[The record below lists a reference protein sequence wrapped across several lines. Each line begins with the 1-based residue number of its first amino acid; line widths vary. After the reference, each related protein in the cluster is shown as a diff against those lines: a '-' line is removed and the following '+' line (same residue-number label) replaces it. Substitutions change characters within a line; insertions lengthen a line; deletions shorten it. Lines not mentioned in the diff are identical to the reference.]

1 MQKDLGDYRKSYE
14 KKALLE
20 SDVGDNPLAL
30 FQQWFHEVEA
40 SQSTDEPNAM
50 SLSTLGADGYPKTRV
65 VLLKRFTHEGFIF
78 YTNYQSEKG
87 KAMEEHPEVCLSFFW
102 PVLERQVIIKGRAE
116 RLAQNLSE
124 GYFESRPRGSQLGA
138 WASDQSQ
145 AVASREFLE
154 ERLKHFENEYE
165 GKEVPKPPQ
174 WGGYL
179 VRPVSL
185 EFWQGRPN
193 RLHDRLLFV
202 LQEDFNWVIDRLA
215 P

>member
-20 SDVGDNPLAL
+20 SEVGDNPLAL

>member
-1 MQKDLGDYRKSYE
+1 MQKDLGNYRKSYE

-20 SDVGDNPLAL
+20 SEVGDNPIAL

-40 SQSTDEPNAM
+40 SESTDEPNAM
-50 SLSTLGADGYPKTRV
+50 SLSTLGLDGYPKTRV
-65 VLLKRFTHEGFIF
+65 VLLKRLTHEGFVF
-78 YTNYQSEKG
+78 YSNYQSEKG
-87 KAMEEHPEVCLSFFW
+87 KAIETHPEVCLSFFW
-102 PVLERQVIIKGRAE
+102 PVLERQVIIKGKAE
-116 RLAQNLSE
+116 RLAENLSE

-145 AVASREFLE
+145 KVPSREFLE
-154 ERLKHFENEYE
+154 ERLEHFEKDYE
-165 GKEVPKPPQ
+165 GKDVPKPPH

-193 RLHDRLLFV
+193 RLHDRIRFE
-202 LQEDFNWVIDRLA
+202 LQEDFNWAIDRLA

>member
-1 MQKDLGDYRKSYE
+1 MQKDLGNYRKSYE

-20 SDVGDNPLAL
+20 SEVGDNPLAL

-40 SQSTDEPNAM
+40 SESADEPNAM
-50 SLSTLGADGYPKTRV
+50 SLSTIGLDGYPKTRV
-65 VLLKRFTHEGFIF
+65 VLLKRFTHEGFVF
-78 YTNYQSEKG
+78 YSNYKSEKG
-87 KAMEEHPEVCLSFFW
+87 KALEANPEVCLSFFW
-102 PVLERQVIIKGRAE
+102 PVLERQVIIKGKAE

-145 AVASREFLE
+145 AVASREYLE
-154 ERLKHFENEYE
+154 ERLKHFESEYE
-165 GKEVPKPPQ
+165 GKEVPKPPH

-193 RLHDRLLFV
+193 RLHDRIRFV
-202 LQEDFNWVIDRLA
+202 LQENFNWAIDRLA